1 MIIEIGTSDFRTLAG
16 IEEGIFIEP
25 VKEYFDRLPN
35 CTKERCAISNYEGTA
50 HFYYIPSSI
59 IDELG
64 LPNWLR
70 GCNSINEPH
79 KTIVSMGWG
88 EHVVCDEVPVLR
100 IKTILDKHSINEIDL
115 LKIDT
120 EGHDTVI
127 LNDFLDTVD
136 ILPKKILFENN
147 ELSNKGE
154 VKKLIRRLS
163 NLGYTIKP
171 VKTDLLCEL
180 L

>member
-16 IEEGIFIEP
+16 KEDGIFIEP
-25 VKEYFDRLPN
+25 VQEYFKRLPD
-35 CTKERCAISNYEGTA
+35 CIKENVAISNYEGTA
-50 HFYYIPSSI
+50 NFYYIPSEI
-59 IDELG
+59 IKELG
-64 LPNWLR
+64 LPDWLR
-70 GCNSINEPH
+70 GCNSIGEPH
-79 KTIVSMGWG
+79 KTIVKSGWG

-100 IKTILDKHSINEIDL
+100 IKTIIDKYSVTSIDL

-136 ILPKKILFENN
+136 LLPKKILFENN
-147 ELSNKGE
+147 ELSNKE
-154 VKKLIRRLS
+154 DVKQLIKRLR
-163 NLGYTIKP
+163 NLGYNIKP

-180 L
+180 

>member
-1 MIIEIGTSDFRTLAG
+1 
-16 IEEGIFIEP
+16 
-25 VKEYFDRLPN
+25 
-35 CTKERCAISNYEGTA
+35 
-50 HFYYIPSSI
+50 
-59 IDELG
+59 
-64 LPNWLR
+64 
-70 GCNSINEPH
+70 
-79 KTIVSMGWG
+79 MGWG

-100 IKTILDKHSINEIDL
+100 IKTILDKHSVNEIDL

-127 LNDFLDTVD
+127 LNDFLDTVN

-163 NLGYTIKP
+163 KLGYNIKP
-171 VKTDLLCEL
+171 IKTDLLCEL